1 MSSHVL
7 TVKEMS
13 LYNYTVWKKVYAMK
27 SDISK
32 QDIDNYKRPPIRCH
46 LVLALPFH
54 WSVYQQG
61 FDIIEK

>member
-1 MSSHVL
+1 
-7 TVKEMS
+7 MS
-13 LYNYTVWKKVYAMK
+13 LYNYTVWKKLYAMK